1 MKEKR
6 PALAESKEKIRRDEA
21 RAQRK
26 VEMEERTH
34 AAAAVVAAVAMGRLG
49 LCGG

>member
-21 RAQRK
+21 RVQRK
-26 VEMEERTH
+26 VEMKESTH
-34 AAAAVVAAVAMGRLG
+34 AAAAAVAMGRLG
-49 LCGG
+49 FCGG